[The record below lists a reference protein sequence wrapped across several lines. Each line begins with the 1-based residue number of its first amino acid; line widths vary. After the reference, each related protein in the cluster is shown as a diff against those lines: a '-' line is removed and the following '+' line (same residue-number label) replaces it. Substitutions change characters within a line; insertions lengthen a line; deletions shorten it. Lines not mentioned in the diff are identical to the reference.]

1 VVLVVLVEQVL
12 QEQVENQGLQAHL
25 GKVEHLGKADLQEL
39 QGKMGKVGLQ
49 EQVVKVYQVLLVH
62 QALDHQGL
70 QDQMVILVLQGQVGN
85 QGQTVNQ
92 VLQEL
97 LVFQV

>member
-25 GKVEHLGKADLQEL
+25 GKVDLQEL